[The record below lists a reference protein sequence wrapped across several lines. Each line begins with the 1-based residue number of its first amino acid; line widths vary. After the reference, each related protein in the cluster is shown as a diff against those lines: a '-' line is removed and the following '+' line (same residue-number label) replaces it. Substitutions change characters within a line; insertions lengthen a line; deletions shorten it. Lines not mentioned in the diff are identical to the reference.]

1 MESRHSESDTVCV
14 QRSTVAVKVAV
25 VQMIGW
31 PIGAH
36 SAPPL
41 GGGSAACNWLALT
54 ISGSIIVLLTVL
66 SLRTLVLITYKPP
79 LVSQLRH
86 KFFFRTRFTTIVSP
100 NATTTRSLRGI
111 PHLDPQSPWFS
122 TWIRGNL
129 CQHAL

>member
-54 ISGSIIVLLTVL
+54 ISGSIIVLTVHN
-66 SLRTLVLITYKPP
+66 SRTLVFITYKPI
-79 LVSQLRH
+79 LVSQLYQ
-86 KFFFRTRFTTIVSP
+86 KPFFRSCFTTIVPP